1 MKRWMLCALVGLS
14 LAGCVPQWARD
25 NDSDLIMRISD
36 VSLES
41 GSQGEGSI
49 LLSDVSDTFNDDA
62 TLTVELLRK
71 NPRAPS
77 VPVEDVVL
85 ESYQVRFFR
94 TDGQN
99 REGVDVPFRFTGPLH
114 TRIHAPSTIAETSAD
129 VVVSVVRHQAK
140 QEPPLKNMIGVNGD
154 NGRLLIGGQVIVTM
168 VAEITIFGRTTNDR
182 TLTATTQ
189 AQVTF
194 ADFADQ

>member
-1 MKRWMLCALVGLS
+1 MKRWIAVLVTLS
-14 LAGCVPQWARD
+14 LVGCVPQWAKD
-25 NDSDLIMRISD
+25 NDSDLIMRIAEVELQSG
-36 VSLES
+36 SGES
-41 GSQGEGSI
+41 GSI
-49 LLSDVSDTFNDDA
+49 LNSDVSDTFNDDA

-114 TRIHAPSTIAETSAD
+114 TRIHAPATTAESTAN

-140 QEPPLKNMIGVNGD
+140 QEPPLLNMVTINGD
-154 NGRLLIGGQVIVTM
+154 NGRGLFGGQVIVTM

-189 AQVTF
+189 AQVQF
-194 ADFADQ
+194 ADFEDE